1 MYWKFTYRWWFSISK
16 STMFVKADTESDAR
30 KKFNSQFGY
39 EEVDIEDCEQVTEEE
54 VLREC
59 VVQ

>member
-1 MYWKFTYRWWFSISK
+1 
-16 STMFVKADTESDAR
+16 MFVKADTESDAR